1 MVNKIMYILAILLM
15 VVELK
20 VVVFLAW
27 SWCDAKKEQEKMSGK
42 ED

>member
-20 VVVFLAW
+20 VVVFLTW
-27 SWCDAKKEQEKMSGK
+27 SWFDAKKEQEKRNG
-42 ED
+42 